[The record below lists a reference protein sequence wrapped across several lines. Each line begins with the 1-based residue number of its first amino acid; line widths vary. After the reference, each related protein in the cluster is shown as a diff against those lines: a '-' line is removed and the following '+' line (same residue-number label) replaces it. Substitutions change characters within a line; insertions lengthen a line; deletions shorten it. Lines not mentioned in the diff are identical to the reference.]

1 MSEVTTIQLFGT
13 GDDVNAASIDM
24 PDDGLILGAHIVG
37 EIANASGDTDAV
49 RYELNFG
56 ATSSATT
63 NDARSVIAVATWA
76 GQLSGTAA
84 SYAKAIAESMTDL
97 RPGIKVFGGER
108 IYLHVVV
115 TAGGLNTNCRALVSC
130 QFSKFT
136 ARRR

>member
-1 MSEVTTIQLFGT
+1 MSEVTTIQLYGT

-24 PDDGLILGAHIVG
+24 PDDGLILGAHIMGAVD
-37 EIANASGDTDAV
+37 NASGDADEV

-63 NDARSVIAVATWA
+63 NDARSVIAVATWK
-76 GQLSGTAA
+76 GSLSGTAA
-84 SYAKAIAESMTDL
+84 SYAKSTAESMTDL

-108 IYLHVVV
+108 VYLHVVV
-115 TAGGLNTNCRALVSC
+115 VAGGLNASCRALLIC
-130 QFSKFT
+130 QFQKFA